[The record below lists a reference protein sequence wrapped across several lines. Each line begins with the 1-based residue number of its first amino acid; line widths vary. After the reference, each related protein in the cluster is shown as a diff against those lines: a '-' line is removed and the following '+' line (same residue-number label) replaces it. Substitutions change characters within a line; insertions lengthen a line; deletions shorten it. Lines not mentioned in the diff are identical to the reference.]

1 MPKFAIIYLATG
13 VFSDLL
19 FLAECWMM
27 HAGMVGKALQT
38 NFSRVTRFQ
47 GKRAAVI
54 AACVLGIVF
63 PPYVLGGLFYFVVRV
78 WQERAR
84 LREYGRG

>member
-1 MPKFAIIYLATG
+1 MPKFWTIYLATG

-19 FLAECWMM
+19 FLCECWML
-27 HAGMVGKALQT
+27 HSGMTGKVLQA

-47 GKRAAVI
+47 GKPAAVI
-54 AACVLGIVF
+54 GPCVLGIVF
-63 PPYVLGGLFYFVVRV
+63 PPYVLGGLVYFVVRV
-78 WQERAR
+78 CQERAR